1 MAEAAAYPDAA
12 RHLLPTEVKEKMA
25 PEEHELRVR
34 EAM

>member
-12 RHLLPTEVKEKMA
+12 PAPLPTEVKEKMA